1 MRKSLI
7 AIFYAI
13 LMQIWVSAA
22 EDDLDQTSGIEA
34 GRQES
39 GEEQSSVIEETA
51 ESQLLEED
59 ESLLNTDIEFVLM
72 DDDLPVDI

>member
-22 EDDLDQTSGIEA
+22 EDDLDQAGGIEV

-39 GEEQSSVIEETA
+39 GGEQSSVTEEAA

-59 ESLLNTDIEFVLM
+59 ESLLNTDVEDVLV
-72 DDDLPVDI
+72 DDDFPVDI

>member
-22 EDDLDQTSGIEA
+22 EDDLDQTGGIEV
-34 GRQES
+34 GGQES
-39 GEEQSSVIEETA
+39 GGEQSSVTGEAA

-59 ESLLNTDIEFVLM
+59 ESLLNTDVEDVLK
-72 DDDLPVDI
+72 DDDFPVDI